1 MPLSEKEVLGAL
13 AALEE
18 SACLLRG
25 QWYAER
31 HFRHKGR
38 IDLVTTM
45 DVKIQ
50 QTLGAAL
57 GRVTPGV
64 PLVAEEGNDGEPVF
78 PERCWIVDPIDG
90 TTNFV
95 HGIPLVGI
103 TAAFWE
109 HDGPVF
115 GMTACPMLNET
126 WWAVKGQGAFLNG
139 RPVSVSAAEKLED
152 AVVATGFPYDIRE
165 TCDAVVA
172 RMAGVLPIAQGMRR
186 MGAASLDLT
195 YVACGRQDAY
205 YESELHPW
213 DYMAGWLIVEEAGGT
228 VTNDRGT
235 PFRPG
240 QCTGNWQPVFCH
252 GARTC
257 NRYGI
262 YRICGS
268 VFTACG
274 SCHSAFIL
282 HTLCP
287 AQGDRP
293 RAAHHYTRI
302 AGLRRH
308 LR

>member
-64 PLVAEEGNDGEPVF
+64 PLVAEEGNDGAPVF

-115 GMTACPMLNET
+115 GMTACPMLKE
-126 WWAVKGQGAFLNG
+126 GQVFYADYAKPEGFCDEAWKAIYQYVFALAHGAGNQVFYYGDWIKTPGVAICSCNDGL
-139 RPVSVSAAEKLED
+139 RPVIFKLE
-152 AVVATGFPYDIRE
+152 TTTE
-165 TCDAVVA
+165 
-172 RMAGVLPIAQGMRR
+172 
-186 MGAASLDLT
+186 
-195 YVACGRQDAY
+195 
-205 YESELHPW
+205 ESEINYEP
-213 DYMAGWLIVEEAGGT
+213 VE
-228 VTNDRGT
+228 
-235 PFRPG
+235 
-240 QCTGNWQPVFCH
+240 
-252 GARTC
+252 
-257 NRYGI
+257 
-262 YRICGS
+262 
-268 VFTACG
+268 
-274 SCHSAFIL
+274 
-282 HTLCP
+282 
-287 AQGDRP
+287 
-293 RAAHHYTRI
+293 
-302 AGLRRH
+302 
-308 LR
+308 